1 MNSLDKFWPKSWL
14 LIKENVKLARAP
26 EISNNLRFQATNQ
39 NLIELHTHLLLHV
52 RLEQVSV
59 AAHDFFLIAST
70 KMIIAVSF
78 FFRI

>member
-26 EISNNLRFQATNQ
+26 GISNNLRFQATNQ

-52 RLEQVSV
+52 RLEQVSIV
-59 AAHDFFLIAST
+59 AHDFFRIAST

-78 FFRI
+78 FLRI